1 MARILVVEDEPPLLK
16 SLCSGLTEEGFTT
29 IAANDGPAALSA
41 RSNGPIDL
49 VILDVMLPR
58 LDGFEVLRRL
68 RSSSFTNPVLLL
80 TARDSVDDRVLGL
93 DAGADDYLVKPF
105 SYAELLARVRAL
117 LRRAPFAQELKL
129 AVGPLILDLRDR
141 RVLRGDTEIS
151 LSPREFSLFEYLVRH
166 RGQAV
171 SREMLARDVWRD
183 PLALMTNVI
192 DVFVRRLRHKIDDPS
207 GPTLIDT
214 IRGVGYI
221 VREGHS

>member
-1 MARILVVEDEPPLLK
+1 MPRILVVEDEPPLLK

-29 IAANDGPAALSA
+29 IAAPDGPAALNAQSD
-41 RSNGPIDL
+41 GPIDL

-68 RSSSFTNPVLLL
+68 RSRSFVNPVLLL
-80 TARDSVDDRVLGL
+80 TARDGVDDRVRGL

-105 SYAELLARVRAL
+105 SYPELLARVRAL
-117 LRRAPFAQELKL
+117 LRRAPLTQDSRLT
-129 AVGPLILDLRDR
+129 VGPISLDLRER
-141 RVLRGDTEIS
+141 LAYRGDVEIS
-151 LSPREFSLFEYLVRH
+151 LSPREFALLEYLMRH
-166 RGQAV
+166 RGEAV

-192 DVFVRRLRHKIDDPS
+192 DVFIKRLRRKIDEP
-207 GPTLIDT
+207 GATVIDT

-221 VREGHS
+221 VRETGP

>member
-1 MARILVVEDEPPLLK
+1 MPRILVVEDEPPLLK
-16 SLCSGLTEEGFTT
+16 SLCSGLAEEGFTT
-29 IAANDGPAALSA
+29 IAANDGPAALDAQSD
-41 RSNGPIDL
+41 GPIDL

-68 RSSSFTNPVLLL
+68 RSRSFVNPVLLL
-80 TARDSVDDRVLGL
+80 TARDGVDDRVRGL

-105 SYAELLARVRAL
+105 SYPELLARVRAL
-117 LRRAPFAQELKL
+117 LRRAPLTQDARLS
-129 AVGPLILDLRDR
+129 VGPIALDLRDR
-141 RVLRGDTEIS
+141 RVFRGDDEIS
-151 LSPREFSLFEYLVRH
+151 LSPREFALLEYLMRH

-192 DVFVRRLRHKIDDPS
+192 DVFVKRLRRKIDDPAGS
-207 GPTLIDT
+207 TLIDS

-221 VREGHS
+221 VREQEQ